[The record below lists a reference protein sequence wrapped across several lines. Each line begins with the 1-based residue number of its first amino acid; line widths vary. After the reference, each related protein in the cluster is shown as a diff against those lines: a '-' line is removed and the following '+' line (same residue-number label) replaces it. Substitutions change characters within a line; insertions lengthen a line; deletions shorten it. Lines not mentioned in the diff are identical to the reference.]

1 MVGAYYNFI
10 FCYSNFSLY
19 FSHYVLFSL
28 AFLLKDFL
36 IAEFPSLVSVL
47 MCLLDLDNGSDS
59 QQTQFTKGQQWTFK
73 FSHTCVDSELR
84 GHPFKLRNSL
94 D

>member
-10 FCYSNFSLY
+10 FCYSSFSLY

-28 AFLLKDFL
+28 AVLLKDFL

-59 QQTQFTKGQQWTFK
+59 QQTQITKGQQWTFS
-73 FSHTCVDSELR
+73 FLTRL
-84 GHPFKLRNSL
+84 
-94 D
+94 